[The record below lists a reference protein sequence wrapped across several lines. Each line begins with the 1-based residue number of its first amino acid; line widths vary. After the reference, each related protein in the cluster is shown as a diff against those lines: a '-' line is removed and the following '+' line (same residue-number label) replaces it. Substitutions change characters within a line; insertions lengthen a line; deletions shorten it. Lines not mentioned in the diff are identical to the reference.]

1 MDWARHA
8 WTPGALLCALCCRQT
23 PGARQRASRRRLL
36 PGSGVSSRRG
46 RRMRGHHD
54 ELHFVHGHPEA
65 AKPVTPHK
73 SSLTKCNARTGPLRV
88 QSTAFEAHLNNTE
101 TIGERRE
108 TLDANF
114 DCRCVAGC
122 CAGWLR
128 DSTGTGLLRRG
139 LLPSWVLLLIRTG
152 SRSMRDNAT
161 TATMAAALAAS
172 ASSTI
177 AFQLEGRKR
186 MASSSEHNS
195 ASAMIIT
202 TSEFWR

>member
-1 MDWARHA
+1 MTSPRVPREAGRKQQRCGHITRLLKVSLLVGSLHADYEWPMPMDWARHA

-108 TLDANF
+108 TPDANF
-114 DCRCVAGC
+114 DCRCIAGC

-128 DSTGTGLLRRG
+128 NSTGTGLLRRG

-152 SRSMRDNAT
+152 SRSMRDTPAD
-161 TATMAAALAAS
+161 A
-172 ASSTI
+172 
-177 AFQLEGRKR
+177 
-186 MASSSEHNS
+186 
-195 ASAMIIT
+195 
-202 TSEFWR
+202 